1 MADANGSKLDN
12 RFDTTS
18 ATKVQHWQDKI
29 GLVGEMATG
38 ENNLK
43 GIEPFWG
50 RTRPVS
56 NIGKVK

>member
-1 MADANGSKLDN
+1 VYIHHTADANGSKLDN

-43 GIEPFWG
+43 GIEPF
-50 RTRPVS
+50 
-56 NIGKVK
+56 